1 MPSYINEKLSLAIF
15 WVTLTFF
22 FAGSVHGLI
31 KWWYTGEFVNSVKF
45 FFGMLVVV
53 SMLRG
58 LFIHLQSKE

>member
-15 WVTLTFF
+15 WITLTFF
-22 FAGSVHGLI
+22 LAGSVYGLV
-31 KWWYTGEFVNSVKF
+31 KWWNTGEFVNSVKF

-53 SMLRG
+53 FMLRG